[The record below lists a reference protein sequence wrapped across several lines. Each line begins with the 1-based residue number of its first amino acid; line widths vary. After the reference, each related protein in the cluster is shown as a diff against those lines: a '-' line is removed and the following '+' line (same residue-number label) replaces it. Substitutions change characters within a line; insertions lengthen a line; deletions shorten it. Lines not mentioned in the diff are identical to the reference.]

1 MINLSKPTD
10 DDLFDYHYDEP
21 GSLPGTLEFE
31 EDATPSKL
39 LLLDY
44 TENETEFTELTTP
57 EECLSYLSHPSVS
70 WVNVLGLGSQEIW
83 QGVGRVFK
91 LHPLALEDVV
101 NVPQR
106 PKVEDYGQYLVVI
119 TQNVRLKEQAKGF
132 YIEQVSL
139 ILGNHYLLTVQ
150 EHHQGDGLRQVRD
163 RIQMGK
169 GIIRTQ
175 GADYL
180 MYSILDA
187 IVDGFFPVLEAYGDR
202 IHDLEQEVITHP
214 SRKTLRT
221 LYRIRRELL
230 ALRRQIWPLR
240 DAIKLLV
247 RHPNS
252 LIGQDVQIEL
262 RDCYDHTLQVMDL
275 VETYRELTSEIMN
288 VYFSSVGNKTNEIMK
303 VLTVIATIF
312 NPLTFVVG
320 VYGMNFNPEASPWNM
335 PELNWAWGY
344 PLVWGIMLSISGGLI
359 YLFWRWGWFEDL
371 STDLEVEDDR

>member
-31 EDATPSKL
+31 DDATPSKL
-39 LLLDY
+39 LLIDY
-44 TENETEFTELTTP
+44 TGKKTERTELTTP
-57 EECLSYLSHPSVS
+57 QECLSYLKSPSVS

-83 QGVGRVFK
+83 PGVSQVFG

-106 PKVEDYGQYLVVI
+106 PKVEDYGKYLVII
-119 TQNVRLKEQAKGF
+119 TQMVLLKEPGKGF
-132 YIEQVSL
+132 YIEQASL
-139 ILGNHYLLTVQ
+139 ILGDRYLLTVQ
-150 EHHQGDGLRQVRD
+150 ENDRPDGLRQVRD
-163 RIQMGK
+163 RIQTGK

-202 IHDLEQEVITHP
+202 IHDLEQEVVTYP
-214 SRKTLRT
+214 SHQTLKT

-247 RHPNS
+247 RNPS
-252 LIGQDVQIEL
+252 PLIGQNVQIEL

-288 VYFSSVGNKTNEIMK
+288 VYLSSVSNKTNEIMK

-344 PLVWGIMLSISGGLI
+344 PMVWGVMLSISGGLI
-359 YLFWRWGWFEDL
+359 CLFWRWGWFEDL
-371 STDLEVEDDR
+371 STHLDMEEDR

>member
-31 EDATPSKL
+31 ENATPSKL
-39 LLLDY
+39 ILLDY
-44 TENETEFTELTTP
+44 TENKTEFRELTTP
-57 EECLSYLSHPSVS
+57 EEGLFYLNHPSVS

-119 TQNVRLKEQAKGF
+119 TQKVRLKEQAKGF

-139 ILGNHYLLTVQ
+139 ILGNHYLLTV
-150 EHHQGDGLRQVRD
+150 EENHQGDALRQVRD

-371 STDLEVEDDR
+371 STHLEVEDDR